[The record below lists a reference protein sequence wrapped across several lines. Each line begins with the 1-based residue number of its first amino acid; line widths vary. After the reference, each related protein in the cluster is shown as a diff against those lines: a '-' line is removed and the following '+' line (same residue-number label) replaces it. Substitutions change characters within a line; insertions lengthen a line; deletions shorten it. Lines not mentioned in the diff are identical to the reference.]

1 MSKTSKIGPI
11 ISSLNQSKESIEVK
25 TPASK
30 HQSSRNAF
38 TYDQKSANNRGHI
51 REQNDS
57 SKELPKSKRSNS
69 ITSHSN
75 KPKVVE
81 FSSRLTAPTK
91 SSEMKLRKSQIEN
104 ELWVHTDQTEENE
117 FSSDEDSESAVT
129 PIVSAGIP
137 FDTPIIGNIE
147 GESTPHIS
155 ATQELF
161 SNETRNLKS
170 GLQFGNRMATSTPA
184 PSLPKEKIEEEKKE
198 FELAQQT
205 STRTAPNPLDLV
217 RKIKDATM
225 RKSWNLSYDQQ
236 ETILKTYCTRFY
248 SESKPG
254 LFWL

>member
-1 MSKTSKIGPI
+1 M
-11 ISSLNQSKESIEVK
+11 
-25 TPASK
+25 
-30 HQSSRNAF
+30 
-38 TYDQKSANNRGHI
+38 
-51 REQNDS
+51 
-57 SKELPKSKRSNS
+57 
-69 ITSHSN
+69 
-75 KPKVVE
+75 
-81 FSSRLTAPTK
+81 
-91 SSEMKLRKSQIEN
+91 
-104 ELWVHTDQTEENE
+104 
-117 FSSDEDSESAVT
+117 T

-225 RKSWNLSYDQQ
+225 RKS
-236 ETILKTYCTRFY
+236 
-248 SESKPG
+248 
-254 LFWL
+254 